1 MATNDEPQLVGD
13 DKAVREGTDFSAGTA
28 FGSPLRDFRQWFGG
42 PGVKTGPRISPV
54 VVTSV
59 ADSDN
64 ENSAAILD
72 KQRAL
77 EANAAIQY
85 RTCSWQK
92 VCLCLSPLPGICGPF
107 PRAFRVPVHAKLLM

>member
-1 MATNDEPQLVGD
+1 MATHDDTQLKT
-13 DKAVREGTDFSAGTA
+13 DKAAHEGIDFSAGTA
-28 FGSPLRDFRQWFGG
+28 FASPLRDFHQWFGG
-42 PGVKTGPRISPV
+42 PGVKIGPRISPV

-92 VCLCLSPLPGICGPF
+92 VCLLSFYFLLESASRFPG
-107 PRAFRVPVHAKLLM
+107 LLRESCMLNCDM